1 MSKKSKS
8 GMAKTELFTGIDVGS
23 SAVRI
28 VVAQRQANVE
38 GLHILGA
45 AEGPAEGISKGTIT
59 SIEDAVSSI
68 SATLEK
74 AERMTGIPAEHATV
88 SINGTHITSIESH
101 GIVAVAKA
109 DGEIKQND
117 VDRVIEAAQAVA
129 APPNYEIL
137 HVIPRSYTVDNQHG
151 VKDPI
156 GMSAMRLEVDAQ
168 VIEGQTAQIKNL
180 QKAIYRTGVSIDD
193 MVLAVLAS
201 SLACV
206 TKRQKDLGVAV
217 LNVGAST
224 SSLIVFEEG
233 DVLHMKILPVGGS
246 HITNDIAIGLRVS
259 IDLAEKVKLE
269 VGTANPAEVG
279 KHDEINLHDF
289 GGDDVSVSRHHIA
302 EIIEARVEEI
312 NKMVDRELQSIDRSG
327 LLPAGIILT
336 GGGAK
341 LPGFVD
347 VGKRDFRLPVSV
359 GFPQG
364 YTSAID
370 KIQDPAFTT
379 ALGLASWAA
388 DTKPTGGLL
397 GRMPGLGSVN
407 HTVDGIRR
415 WVKDLLP

>member
-1 MSKKSKS
+1 
-8 GMAKTELFTGIDVGS
+8 
-23 SAVRI
+23 
-28 VVAQRQANVE
+28 
-38 GLHILGA
+38 
-45 AEGPAEGISKGTIT
+45 
-59 SIEDAVSSI
+59 
-68 SATLEK
+68 
-74 AERMTGIPAEHATV
+74 
-88 SINGTHITSIESH
+88 
-101 GIVAVAKA
+101 
-109 DGEIKQND
+109 
-117 VDRVIEAAQAVA
+117 
-129 APPNYEIL
+129 
-137 HVIPRSYTVDNQHG
+137 
-151 VKDPI
+151 
-156 GMSAMRLEVDAQ
+156 
-168 VIEGQTAQIKNL
+168 
-180 QKAIYRTGVSIDD
+180 
-193 MVLAVLAS
+193 
-201 SLACV
+201 
-206 TKRQKDLGVAV
+206 LGVAL
-217 LNVGAST
+217 LNIGAST

-246 HITNDIAIGLRVS
+246 HITNDIAIGLRIS

-269 VGTANPAEVG
+269 VGTANPGEVG

-336 GGGAK
+336 GGSAK

-347 VGKRDFRLPVSV
+347 IGKRDFRLPVSV

>member
-1 MSKKSKS
+1 
-8 GMAKTELFTGIDVGS
+8 MAKTELFTGLDVGS
-23 SAVRI
+23 SAVRV
-28 VVAQRQANVE
+28 VVAQRQVGVE

-45 AEGPAEGISKGTIT
+45 AEGPADGISKGAIT

-74 AERMTGIPAEHATV
+74 VERMTGIPVEHATV

-109 DGEIKQND
+109 DGEIKPND
-117 VDRVIEAAQAVA
+117 VDRVVDAAKAVA

-137 HVIPRSYTVDNQHG
+137 HVIPRSYVVDNQHG

-168 VIEGQTAQIKNL
+168 IIEGQTAQMKNL

-193 MVLAVLAS
+193 IVLSVLAS
-201 SLACV
+201 SLACA

-217 LNVGAST
+217 LNIGAST
-224 SSLIVFEEG
+224 TSLIVFEEG
-233 DVLHMKILPVGGS
+233 DVMHVKVLPVGAS
-246 HITNDIAIGLRVS
+246 HITNDIAIGLRIS

-269 VGTANPAEVG
+269 TGTADPNDVD
-279 KHDEINLHDF
+279 KHEQINLHDL
-289 GGDDVSVSRHHIA
+289 GGDDVSIPRRQIA
-302 EIIEARVEEI
+302 EIIEARVEEMH
-312 NKMVDRELQSIDRSG
+312 KMVDRELQSIDRSG
-327 LLPAGIILT
+327 LLPAGIIVT

-341 LPGFVD
+341 LPGLVEI
-347 VGKRDFRLPVSV
+347 GKRDFRLPVAV

-388 DTKPTGGLL
+388 ESGDNGGLL
-397 GRMPGLGSVN
+397 SRLPSLGGVN
-407 HTVDGIRR
+407 DTVDRMRG
-415 WVKDLLP
+415 WFKSLLP